1 MRTNRPILVI
11 ESALYISYLYF
22 IRFPLSPPNQLY
34 FSIFVHTYIYSFT
47 RKYSL
52 MKILQDW
59 VSIRLN
65 DPAFAIQRFQAF
77 RNSSPSRP
85 WISNSLT
92 PPKKERRSRRGG
104 CPGAAKETA
113 SLAVF
118 DTKTNSELNGIKL
131 GKARKTFQ
139 FRIPRPAR
147 DPSYLDGAQGSLFRH
162 KVDNNL
168 SSSRFGTYGLKGGKI
183 ASMRG
188 EFPGIEVRLRVRK
201 RGKWRGECEWESL
214 ARLWRCASIRISNTS
229 ISTTEEYSYFFVK
242 VLNKLLP
249 WILNKSNYNSYCST
263 NFSNFPFW
271 LTESIYIRIK

>member
-1 MRTNRPILVI
+1 MRTNCPILVI

-34 FSIFVHTYIYSFT
+34 FSIFVHIYIYPFT

-104 CPGAAKETA
+104 CYAPAQQ
-113 SLAVF
+113 
-118 DTKTNSELNGIKL
+118 
-131 GKARKTFQ
+131 RKQ
-139 FRIPRPAR
+139 
-147 DPSYLDGAQGSLFRH
+147 LLW
-162 KVDNNL
+162 
-168 SSSRFGTYGLKGGKI
+168 RFSI
-183 ASMRG
+183 
-188 EFPGIEVRLRVRK
+188 RK
-201 RGKWRGECEWESL
+201 RIRLKWNKIRKSPKNF
-214 ARLWRCASIRISNTS
+214 SISYSTACSWSIVLGRRARIS
-229 ISTTEEYSYFFVK
+229 V
-242 VLNKLLP
+242 P
-249 WILNKSNYNSYCST
+249 
-263 NFSNFPFW
+263 P
-271 LTESIYIRIK
+271 

>member
-92 PPKKERRSRRGG
+92 PRKRKGGLEEEVATPRRSKGNSFFGG
-104 CPGAAKETA
+104 FRYENEFG
-113 SLAVF
+113 
-118 DTKTNSELNGIKL
+118 LNGIKL

-229 ISTTEEYSYFFVK
+229 ISTTKNILISSWKFWTSCYREYWTK
-242 VLNKLLP
+242 AII
-249 WILNKSNYNSYCST
+249 ILIARLI
-263 NFSNFPFW
+263 FLIFLFD
-271 LTESIYIRIK
+271 